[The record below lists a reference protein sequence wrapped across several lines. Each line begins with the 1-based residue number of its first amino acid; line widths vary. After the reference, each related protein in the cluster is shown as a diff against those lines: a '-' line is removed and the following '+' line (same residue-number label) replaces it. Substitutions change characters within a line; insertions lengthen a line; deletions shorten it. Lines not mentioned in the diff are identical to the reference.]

1 MGSDSF
7 GLPQF
12 PLQDAETPPDPP
24 PDPPE
29 ALLLLLARTQSRL
42 LELQGGLQ
50 GGLQGPQPQALRPPP
65 TAPQQVGI

>member
-12 PLQDAETPPDPP
+12 PLQDAETPPAPP
-24 PDPPE
+24 PAPPE
-29 ALLLLLARTQSRL
+29 SLLLLLARTQSRL

-50 GGLQGPQPQALRPPP
+50 GPQPQALRPPP
-65 TAPQQVGI
+65 TTPQQVGV